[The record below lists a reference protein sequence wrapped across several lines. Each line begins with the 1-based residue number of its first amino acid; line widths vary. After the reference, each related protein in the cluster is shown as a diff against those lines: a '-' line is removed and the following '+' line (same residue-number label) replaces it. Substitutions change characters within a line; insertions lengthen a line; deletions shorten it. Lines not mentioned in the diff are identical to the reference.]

1 VRRKTVINLVTGVG
15 LLGFSILAGW
25 ELHSPIAALV
35 TAFSIAILRLLV
47 DIRLNLHTN
56 IPVEVS
62 FLNSYTKLRES
73 QCELFRE
80 AAAVKLRSVTAY
92 FDDLAAGHLPVEN
105 QSEVFDL
112 LKLLFCDIDLVRQIR
127 TTSFGETDEWRNW
140 WGKRY
145 LDIHKKAKKRG
156 VKVHRVFI
164 LHSDDDVKAGA
175 DIMRANATE
184 GVAVKYVL
192 RRVISQGDFNTGN
205 NCMLFYDRNGVPVY
219 ALQAEHDGNGGFLGA
234 VIHNDTAHM
243 KLVVD
248 AYSHIDALAVEFR

>member
-1 VRRKTVINLVTGVG
+1 MRRKTVINLATG
-15 LLGFSILAGW
+15 LGFFGFSTLSGW
-25 ELHSPIAALV
+25 ALHSPVAALV
-35 TAFSIAILRLLV
+35 TGFGIVIIRLLV
-47 DIRLNLHTN
+47 DIRLNLHTK

-92 FDDLAAGHLPVEN
+92 FDSLAGGHLPVDN
-105 QSEVFDL
+105 QNEVFDL
-112 LKLLFCDIDLVRQIR
+112 LELLFCDIDFVRQIR
-127 TTSFGETDEWRNW
+127 TTSFGEIEEWGNW

-145 LDIHKKAKKRG
+145 LGIHKEAKKRG

-164 LHSDDDVKAGA
+164 LQSDDDVQAGA
-175 DIMRANATE
+175 DIMRANAAE
-184 GVAVKYVL
+184 GVAVKYVS
-192 RRVISQGDFNTGN
+192 RRVISLGDFNTGN

-219 ALQAEHDGNGGFLGA
+219 ALTAVHDEKGGFLA
-234 VIHNDTAHM
+234 AIIYNDAAHI
-243 KLVVD
+243 KPVVD